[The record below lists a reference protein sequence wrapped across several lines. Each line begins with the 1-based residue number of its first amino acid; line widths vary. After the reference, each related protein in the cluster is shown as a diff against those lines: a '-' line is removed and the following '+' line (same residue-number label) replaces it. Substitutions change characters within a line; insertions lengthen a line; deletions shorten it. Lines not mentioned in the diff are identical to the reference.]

1 METSTPSGNGLGSSD
16 ALLEAGDAA
25 SSREAREAIDYDELS
40 RKVRSVTRHPFS
52 NLAVKA
58 AIEAAEEL
66 SKIGTKDRDLRRWV
80 SRLIVWGR
88 TALQGYQIQADIILA
103 KWGERDDA
111 GDLKIV
117 KEMKDGE
124 ERHRVVMRNEAMAQL
139 EQNALSFE
147 EARGDG
153 DRPEPV
159 SADDIEKHFVVLDKT
174 MKQPTY
180 VSAVSPELMAR
191 LGPFVSL

>member
-16 ALLEAGDAA
+16 ALLEAGDVA

-66 SKIGTKDRDLRRWV
+66 SKIGTKDRDMRRWV

-153 DRPEPV
+153 DRPGAV
-159 SADDIEKHFVVLDKT
+159 AADDIEKHFVVLDKT